1 MGSMARLEI
10 PKDTC
15 VPFGKRLHLVVA
27 SFAVDWIDQAGNC
40 GNLILHHHVLE
51 LSHFNARFAGERQRT
66 FRRLSKID
74 KSRFLFFSMANVWLW
89 AFWSPA

>member
-27 SFAVDWIDQAGNC
+27 SSTIDWIDQAGNC

-51 LSHFNARFAGERQRT
+51 HSHFNARFVGERQRT